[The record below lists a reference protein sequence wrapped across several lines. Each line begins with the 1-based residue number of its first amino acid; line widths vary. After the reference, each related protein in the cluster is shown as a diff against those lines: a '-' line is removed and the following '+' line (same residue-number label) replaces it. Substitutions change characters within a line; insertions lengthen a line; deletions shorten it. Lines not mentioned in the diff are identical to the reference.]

1 MYYNKQFIDRDND
14 NVLTHDQQKRKFSS
28 TIIANNGA
36 HTLTDD
42 KIIRSPSNKKNVVA
56 VKNKQTSNNDLITR
70 ACRIGAMVLM

>member
-28 TIIANNGA
+28 TIIANSGA

-70 ACRIGAMVLM
+70 A